1 MSRVQRKA
9 VTTPSPATEAAA
21 PQAPAT
27 PKKKPA
33 HASGFQES
41 LAPNPAAAVAVRS
54 QVGAPSAP
62 LESLW
67 SAGSSAVLGLAQG
80 VLKQLGKPATPD
92 DAKKLLS
99 TAPEVAHRLALLAT
113 APVAAAVRHL
123 EVNAPG
129 DVPAGSG
136 NAAADAKAYA
146 QDVGFDGLKLEN
158 GRATLSTAS
167 GPVDLG
173 AMPADASLGQLGAA
187 INQQRFGIPSVVP
200 PPALQP
206 GEDFKIDN
214 AHLAVHLS
222 SLAYRDEATVKSQ
235 LEQWGY
241 DTSTF
246 SWIENKDTDTQGFVV
261 KDKEGNTFVTFR
273 GTESAQDAKTDADV
287 KLQQVTWGGQ
297 TMQMHRGFATALDS
311 VWSQVQAAVKKA
323 RGSST
328 DDHVVFTGHSL
339 GGALA
344 TAAGLRANLEKLT
357 PDNPRTSLYP
367 VASPRV
373 GDTAF
378 ETVFNERLPQTFRV
392 VNFASGMLVDTQD
405 IVTQIPPRAMGYRH
419 VGNLVQLE
427 DDKFTLINKDSPE
440 ARSMALESMAPA
452 GAPAH
457 DRRDATNSKVES
469 LSGDELTQYM
479 LWVAMQNRETPPAP
493 AHEMALEMVVPSV
506 SFHKSGLYLGRT
518 GSAVL
523 KED

>member
-1 MSRVQRKA
+1 
-9 VTTPSPATEAAA
+9 
-21 PQAPAT
+21 
-27 PKKKPA
+27 
-33 HASGFQES
+33 
-41 LAPNPAAAVAVRS
+41 VRS
-54 QVGAPSAP
+54 QTVPPSAS

-67 SAGSSAVLGLAQG
+67 SAGASAVLGLAQA
-80 VLKQLGKPATPD
+80 VLKQLGKPASPD

-99 TAPEVAHRLALLAT
+99 AGPDVARRLALLAA

-123 EVNAPG
+123 EVNAQG
-129 DVPAGSG
+129 EVPAGSG
-136 NAAADAKAYA
+136 DAAAAANAYA
-146 QDVGFDGLKLEN
+146 QDLGFQGLSLEN

-173 AMPADASLGQLGAA
+173 AMPADASLGQIGAA

-200 PPALQP
+200 PPALQT
-206 GEDFKIDN
+206 GEKFNIDN
-214 AHLAVHLS
+214 GHLAVHLS

-246 SWIENKDTDTQGFVV
+246 SWIENKETDTQGFVV
-261 KDKEGNTFVTFR
+261 KDKQGNTFVTFR

-287 KLQQVTWGGQ
+287 LLQQVTWGGQ
-297 TMQMHRGFATALDS
+297 TMQMHRGFAGALDS
-311 VWSQVQAAVKKA
+311 VWDQVQAAVKKA

-344 TAAGLRANLEKLT
+344 TAAGLRANLEGLV
-357 PDNPRTSLYP
+357 PNDPRTSLYP

-378 ETVFNERLPQTFRV
+378 ETLFNQRLPQTYRL

-427 DDKFTLINKDSPE
+427 DDKFKVISKVSPDASE
-440 ARSMALESMAPA
+440 FALESVSMAA
-452 GAPAH
+452 APAH
-457 DRRDATNSKVES
+457 DKRDATNSKVES
-469 LSGDELTQYM
+469 LSGDELTKYM

-493 AHEMALEMVVPSV
+493 VHEMALEMAVPSV

-518 GSAVL
+518 GTAVL
-523 KED
+523 KEA